1 MADYVGVTT
10 DEPSS
15 TGPAERRRVDGFLLL
30 LVALVICG
38 LAVAGLRVSR
48 TFEKAE
54 LPLSAMLVLGGLLGG
69 WALKRLEPTLPEV
82 LPAALPPLGR
92 TGAQRRL
99 GVVCVAM
106 ALAMTGFGC
115 AKIYQN
121 DDLWRLTLALWL
133 LSIFLLLLSGFLLGR
148 LGSDGGT
155 VAVPGPADEE
165 VPRSLERFLFVAI
178 LLIGLFLRVYRIGS
192 IPPGL
197 FVDETN
203 GALDAVKIVEGA
215 NVSFFHTGWYGTP
228 NGYFYFLAG
237 LIRLFGTTILS
248 LKMASLLPAFLTL
261 PALYALGRL
270 LFGPTAGL
278 AAMFLLAVSR
288 WHLTMSRWGWA
299 EVAPPLF
306 QILATYFLVRGLKE
320 RRARDFV
327 IGGLLTGWMLYI
339 YLSSRLAL
347 ATLVLFIAYWLFT
360 YGGGPVAA
368 IRRAGSGLALF
379 FAAFAIAFAPLA
391 TTYVQNP
398 SSFLLRMKEVNVFNE
413 MKASGS
419 YEPLRLNLRDHA
431 RMFHS
436 LGDGNGRHNLPR
448 EPQTD
453 PVTGVLFVVGL
464 GYALLRP
471 GDPRRGLLLL
481 WVLFAMSG
489 GFLSQHSESPQ
500 AFRTITV
507 VPAIALLSGDVLS
520 RFSRAAARRTVSRRR
535 LTAAA
540 AALIAVPC
548 AAAGIW
554 EARVYF
560 GPQASSDSVRA
571 SFHGAETETAAM
583 VIGDLRAGKWVAL
596 SEQPYWFSII
606 RYLAYGAVRVPG
618 EPVRLDHP
626 AFHQIRLDA
635 DLPLPDPGKDVVL
648 IVELVYQGVMD
659 SLRAYYPE
667 ARLTV
672 LKSSHG
678 DPTYLRVDIARAHVA
693 RLVGLNGRFV
703 RTNGTAVELVTP
715 TPDPPVDLG
724 PLRAARWSGGL
735 RIEKSGR
742 YALAHLDGRLVS
754 VDGEILTG
762 ERFLSKGLHD
772 LTVEQ
777 TSFKAP
783 LLPLAWRTSSATEE
797 TIPKS
802 SFFRIPVPP
811 NGLSAEFWANGE
823 WAGEPL
829 FRQRVPF
836 MWLAWPEGE
845 PVPPPFS
852 ARFFGSLRIP
862 AEGNYRLRIEADDA
876 ATLMIDGWRLDG
888 PAGAPPKP
896 HIERSVELTKGDHA
910 IRIDYVQSGGGNTLK
925 FSWQRS
931 GQPEELVPPS
941 ALVPRAPV
949 SAGPK

>member
-1 MADYVGVTT
+1 VADYVGVTT
-10 DEPSS
+10 DVPSS

-30 LVALVICG
+30 LVALVLCG

-82 LPAALPPLGR
+82 PPAELPPLGR
-92 TGAQRRL
+92 TGAQLRW
-99 GVVCVAM
+99 GVVCVAL
-106 ALAMTGFGC
+106 ALALTGFGC
-115 AKIYQN
+115 VKIYQN
-121 DDLWRLTLALWL
+121 AALWRLTLALWL
-133 LSIFLLLLSGFLLGR
+133 FSLLLLLLSGFLLGR
-148 LGSDGGT
+148 LGADGRT

-165 VPRSLERFLFVAI
+165 MPRSLERFLFVAI

-248 LKMASLLPAFLTL
+248 LKLASLLPALLTL

-278 AAMFLLAVSR
+278 IAMFLLAVSR

-306 QILATYFLVRGLKE
+306 QVLATYLLLRGLKE

-327 IGGLLTGWMLYI
+327 VGGLLTGWMLYI

-360 YGGGPVAA
+360 YGGGAVAA

-379 FAAFAIAFAPLA
+379 FAAFAITFAPLA
-391 TTYVQNP
+391 TTYVQDPN
-398 SSFLLRMKEVNVFNE
+398 SFFLRMKEVNVLNE

-419 YEPLRLNLRDHA
+419 YKPLLLNLRDHA

-500 AFRTITV
+500 SFRTLTV

-520 RFSRAAARRTVSRRR
+520 RFSRAAAQRTASRRR

-540 AALIAVPC
+540 AALIVVPC
-548 AAAGIW
+548 AAAGVW

-560 GPQASSDSVRA
+560 GPQASSDAVRA
-571 SFHGAETETAAM
+571 SFHVAETETAA
-583 VIGDLRAGKWVAL
+583 VIMRDLRAGKWVAL
-596 SEQPYWFSII
+596 SERDYWFSVI
-606 RYLAYGAVRVPG
+606 RYLAYGAGRAPG
-618 EPVRLDHP
+618 EPARLDQP

-648 IVELVYQGVMD
+648 IVELAYQSVMD

-672 LKSSHG
+672 LRSSHG
-678 DPTYLRVDIARAHVA
+678 DPTYLRVDISRAQMA
-693 RLVGLNGRFV
+693 RLMGLNGRFV

-735 RIEKSGR
+735 RIEKSGP
-742 YALAHLDGRLVS
+742 YALVHLDGRLVS
-754 VDGEILTG
+754 IDGESLTG

-777 TSFKAP
+777 TEFKTP
-783 LLPLAWRTSSATEE
+783 LLPLAWKTSSADEE
-797 TIPKS
+797 TIPRS
-802 SFFRIPVPP
+802 SFFRITVPP
-811 NGLSAEFWANGE
+811 HGLSAEFWANGE
-823 WAGEPL
+823 WTGEPL

-836 MWLAWPEGE
+836 VCLAWPGDE
-845 PVPPPFS
+845 PVPAPFS

-888 PAGAPPKP
+888 PVGAPPKP
-896 HIERSVELTKGDHA
+896 YIERSVELTKGDHA
-910 IRIDYVQSGGGNTLK
+910 LRIDYVQTGGGNALR
-925 FSWQRS
+925 FFWQR
-931 GQPEELVPPS
+931 GQQPEELVPPS
-941 ALVPRAPV
+941 ALLP
-949 SAGPK
+949 